1 MPDRTTLIGDLVGFC
16 RRSRKRV
23 AILEAVRKP
32 KNYEQVAKIVGADK
46 TVCSDTLNR
55 LAGIGAVE
63 QVPGKRGYFRQ
74 TPVMKSINLQS
85 ELAKA
90 GRPMRS
96 RTSEPQMVRETVFE
110 IDKAANFL
118 DLELSIRSD
127 CFPPRRPYGKDVG
140 YAYLTLEE
148 SLRVETGIPRG
159 ITGIKLVSAAA
170 AKGLFN
176 REVESERNGLINLF
190 NGAFG
195 WLRNPSHHAKENLSK
210 EEAIKKILFADYLI
224 KLVRKLKLENGI
236 V

>member
-16 RRSRKRV
+16 RRSQKRV

-46 TVCSDTLNR
+46 TVCSDMLNR

-74 TPVMKSINLQS
+74 APVMKSINLQS

-159 ITGIKLVSAAA
+159 ITGIK
-170 AKGLFN
+170 
-176 REVESERNGLINLF
+176 
-190 NGAFG
+190 
-195 WLRNPSHHAKENLSK
+195 
-210 EEAIKKILFADYLI
+210 
-224 KLVRKLKLENGI
+224 
-236 V
+236 

>member
-1 MPDRTTLIGDLVGFC
+1 
-16 RRSRKRV
+16 
-23 AILEAVRKP
+23 
-32 KNYEQVAKIVGADK
+32 
-46 TVCSDTLNR
+46 
-55 LAGIGAVE
+55 
-63 QVPGKRGYFRQ
+63 
-74 TPVMKSINLQS
+74 MKSINLQS

-96 RTSEPQMVRETVFE
+96 RTSEQQMVRETVFE
-110 IDKAANFL
+110 IDKAANLL

-195 WLRNPSHHAKENLSK
+195 WLRNPSHHAKEN
-210 EEAIKKILFADYLI
+210 
-224 KLVRKLKLENGI
+224 
-236 V
+236 